1 MSRGRD
7 EEVFLPDVVIVGEL
21 GRGGREEEKR
31 KTIKMRPFHLST
43 IDLIPTGR
51 SIRSGCQGVDFHRLR
66 VQEQV
71 EECCFEEEEE
81 GKNIKLVQIFTC
93 YFLFLFQS

>member
-7 EEVFLPDVVIVGEL
+7 EEVFFPDEVIVGEL

-66 VQEQV
+66 VQE
-71 EECCFEEEEE
+71 CCFEEEEE
-81 GKNIKLVQIFTC
+81 EKNIKLVQIFTC